1 MGTERK
7 WCQEEELSPTQ
18 QLSLLCPS
26 VLAPRREASGENR
39 GAALRVSACPNV
51 WVVMSFASLPRVVI
65 ILLRNASPSGF
76 LPRALAGGR
85 GGRGLWSAAC
95 AGPPVERFQTF
106 LPKLRAGLECSF
118 YEALLQCIKCPL
130 KDHVVR

>member
-76 LPRALAGGR
+76 LPRALAR
-85 GGRGLWSAAC
+85 GGGEGAVVC
-95 AGPPVERFQTF
+95 C
-106 LPKLRAGLECSF
+106 LRRTPG
-118 YEALLQCIKCPL
+118 
-130 KDHVVR
+130 

>member
-76 LPRALAGGR
+76 LPRALAR
-85 GGRGLWSAAC
+85 GGGGVGGGLWSAAC
-95 AGPPVERFQTF
+95 AGPPVERVQTF
-106 LPKLRAGLECSF
+106 LPKLRGMQ
-118 YEALLQCIKCPL
+118 LL
-130 KDHVVR
+130 